1 MHIEIHPRVE
11 GINAERLLDFAAAL
25 AEAETGEATRVAAL
39 VEQEAAWARRT
50 PYLNGQT
57 KAYEACMRLLADL
70 RSLKWQ
76 VRADTFGIEL
86 VSPRPSAQRHR

>member
-1 MHIEIHPRVE
+1 MFIEIHPRVE
-11 GINAERLLDFAAAL
+11 GLAAERLFQFAAAL
-25 AEAETGEATRVAAL
+25 AAPESGAANHVLSL